1 MSLNKIK
8 VAVASISNYI
18 GDIDKSIE
26 KMEVWS
32 YKAKQENA
40 DLVLFPE
47 LSLSGYIP
55 APISKDIAE
64 TVPGPSVER
73 VIGIAQK
80 LSIIIGFGIIEKDK
94 DKIYCTHVL
103 VDRNGIIGKQ
113 RKIHV
118 PEQESSYW
126 QAGNSIDVF
135 DIGIAKVGIS
145 ICRDS
150 FFPEYQRTLYFKE
163 AEIVLMPF
171 SYYNV
176 PRNKYLN
183 ETHHG
188 RSIQVNSWNNG
199 FFSVFCNNAEERS
212 PNMWEKDGRKFPG
225 WAGIIDP
232 WGSVICYT
240 DSEGNNESLV
250 CAELDPSI
258 LNDRRNHP
266 NFLAE
271 ELRVELYKFNH

>member
-1 MSLNKIK
+1 MNKIK
-8 VAVASISNYI
+8 VAAASISNYI
-18 GDIDKSIE
+18 GDIDKSME
-26 KMEVWS
+26 KMDIWS

-55 APISKDIAE
+55 ASISKEIAE

-73 VIGIAQK
+73 VIEITQK
-80 LSIIIGFGIIEKDK
+80 YSIVIGFGIIEKDK

-103 VDRNGIIGKQ
+103 VDKNGIIGKQ

-118 PEQESSYW
+118 PKQESSFW
-126 QAGNSIDVF
+126 EAGRSIDVF
-135 DIGIAKVGIS
+135 DIGTAKVGIS

-150 FFPEYQRTLYFKE
+150 FFPEYQRTLYFKG
-163 AEIVLMPF
+163 ADIVLMPF

-176 PRNKYLN
+176 PRSKYLN

-188 RSIQVNSWNNG
+188 RSLQVNSWNNG
-199 FFSVFCNNAEERS
+199 LFSVFCNNAEDRP
-212 PNMWEKDGRKFPG
+212 PNKWEKNGRKFPG

-232 WGSVICYT
+232 WGSIICYT
-240 DSEGNNESLV
+240 DSDGNNESMVL
-250 CAELDPSI
+250 AASSLRGSGFY
-258 LNDRRNHP
+258 
-266 NFLAE
+266 NFII
-271 ELRVELYKFNH
+271 

>member
-1 MSLNKIK
+1 MNKIK
-8 VAVASISNYI
+8 VAAASISNYI
-18 GDIDKSIE
+18 GDIDKSME
-26 KMEVWS
+26 KMDVWS

-55 APISKDIAE
+55 ASISKEIAE

-73 VIGIAQK
+73 VIEITQK
-80 LSIIIGFGIIEKDK
+80 YSIVIGFGIIEKDK

-103 VDRNGIIGKQ
+103 VDKNGIIGKQ

-118 PEQESSYW
+118 PKQESSFW
-126 QAGNSIDVF
+126 EAGRSIDVF
-135 DIGIAKVGIS
+135 DIGTAKVGIS

-150 FFPEYQRTLYFKE
+150 FFPEYQRTLYFKG
-163 AEIVLMPF
+163 ADIVLMPF

-176 PRNKYLN
+176 PRSKYLN

-188 RSIQVNSWNNG
+188 RSLQVNSWNNG
-199 FFSVFCNNAEERS
+199 LFSVFCNNAEDRP
-212 PNMWEKDGRKFPG
+212 PNKWEKSGKKFPG

-232 WGSVICYT
+232 WGSIICYT
-240 DSEGNNESLV
+240 DSDGNNESMVL
-250 CAELDPSI
+250 AELDPAI
-258 LNDRRNHP
+258 LNDRRKHP

-271 ELRVELYKFNH
+271 ELRVDLYKFNH